1 MSITVS
7 SGETYRL
14 NRPQLS
20 ASDTVPL
27 QPGSL
32 LIANRLSF
40 IAPAGDII
48 LESASGG
55 ERAAVLEIKHVD
67 PVIHTEFMF
76 DRLVL
81 DFANGSTATLNTLG
95 TADNGSIHPYQSNN
109 GTFFLAPVTGF
120 TLPPNTTAYPRRFS
134 SSSGGTALSAA
145 RRPPGVSV

>member
-14 NRPQLS
+14 NKPQLS
-20 ASDTVPL
+20 PSDTVTL
-27 QPGSL
+27 QPDSL

-40 IAPAGDII
+40 IASAGDII

-55 ERAAVLEIKHVD
+55 ERAAVLEIKHMD
-67 PVIHTEFMF
+67 PVVHTEFMF

-81 DFANGSTATLNTLG
+81 DFANGTTATLNTLG
-95 TADNGSIHPYQSNN
+95 TADDGSIHPYQSSN

-120 TLPPNTTAYPRRFS
+120 ALPPNTHSIPTTFF
-134 SSSGGTALSAA
+134 
-145 RRPPGVSV
+145 V